1 MLETVLM
8 VLDFIVCIALIGA
21 VMLQSGKGGG
31 MGGTFGGSDCG
42 FFGKGND
49 LDSVMAKATIV
60 LGSAFAIITLA
71 LARLNA

>member
-31 MGGTFGGSDCG
+31 VGGTFGGSDGG
-42 FFGKGND
+42 FFGTRFHA
-49 LDSVMAKATIV
+49 V
-60 LGSAFAIITLA
+60 AIGGE
-71 LARLNA
+71 

>member
-31 MGGTFGGSDCG
+31 MGGTFGGSD
-42 FFGKGND
+42 
-49 LDSVMAKATIV
+49 
-60 LGSAFAIITLA
+60 AFAIITLA
-71 LARLNA
+71 LAKLNA